1 MTTYS
6 PALEAQAI
14 YSADGARLSVE
25 TAGHPALPAVV
36 FIPDSLS
43 LQTKECWDH
52 QFLASSLPR
61 EYYLVR
67 YDPRGSGDSSQPD
80 CRADYSGARRAY
92 DLHTVLTGLRIRQA
106 VLVGS
111 GWGGFVITEYLRHFG
126 GAELVA
132 GVAFVGAVTEISN
145 RWRHLTHLNTI
156 QSWIKQLSLTSAYGR
171 PGHARY
177 SQHIE
182 TLQEF
187 VRTLYWQLPDQFT
200 YNQAV
205 ANALKTPSYVIRTL
219 LDQAEKTDS
228 IAVLEEMDVPVLS
241 LQGENDPFVQTR
253 YSNFISSHTADSRSR
268 IYRQVGHCP
277 YQETAQFNRDL
288 RTFLQQVYQPEQ
300 VDSGLFPT
308 QRSVAS

>member
-52 QFLASSLPR
+52 QFLASSLPQQ
-61 EYYLVR
+61 YYLVR

-80 CRADYSGARRAY
+80 CRADYTGARRAY
-92 DLHTVLTGLRIRQA
+92 DLHTVLTGLRIRRA

-126 GAELVA
+126 GAELVGGA
-132 GVAFVGAVTEISN
+132 VFVGAVTEISS
-145 RWRHLTHLNTI
+145 RWRHLTHLSTI
-156 QSWIKQLSLTSAYGR
+156 QNWIKLLSSTSAHGR
-171 PGHARY
+171 SRH
-177 SQHIE
+177 SEHIE

-187 VRTLYWQLPDQFT
+187 VKTLYWQMPDQFT

-228 IAVLEEMDVPVLS
+228 VPVLEEMDVPVLS
-241 LQGENDPFVQTR
+241 LQGENDPLIQSR

-288 RTFLQQVYQPEQ
+288 RTFLQQVYVE
-300 VDSGLFPT
+300 SSLFPT
-308 QRSVAS
+308 GRSVSQAS